1 MPKFKQKLQLT
12 AIATSCFSSMSFAAS
27 HFDPM
32 LEWYGKLDVQAL
44 SVDQGLFRYADQGS
58 QLEMPFSRLGIKG
71 KQRLNDDLALIFVY
85 EWQVNGLDDANREH
99 RLGAR
104 NTYIG
109 LSGSFG
115 ELVFG
120 KNDTKFK
127 KSEGKADLFNEY
139 IADIAQLTAGQ
150 DRLKNI
156 VGYQSPQWAGFAV
169 AASYQT
175 AVGKEQAGGHDLSI
189 SYGDSG
195 LKKYPLFLSVSLA
208 KELNN
213 LNAERML
220 LQWPLWRNDESVW
233 AATVM
238 WQHSEHQTNGKSG
251 TARMAQLSYQQSNW
265 TTKLQWQQDNS
276 RLRQKE
282 AATLQSVGVDYQ
294 WQSDLV
300 LYGLA
305 SQLKLE
311 TDQDHALALGIK
323 YSF

>member
-1 MPKFKQKLQLT
+1 MPKFKLSVFTILLSSAT
-12 AIATSCFSSMSFAAS
+12 AVHAVD
-27 HFDPM
+27 FDPKID
-32 LEWYGKLDVQAL
+32 WYGKLDVQAL
-44 SVDQGLFRYADQGS
+44 SVNQGLFRYADQGT

-71 KQRLNDDLALIFVY
+71 KQALSDDLALIFVY

-109 LSGSFG
+109 VSGRFG

-156 VGYQSPQWAGFAV
+156 ISYQSPQWSGFAV

-175 AVGKEQAGGHDLSI
+175 AVGKEQAGGHDLSV
-189 SYGDSG
+189 SYGDSA
-195 LKKYPLFLSVSLA
+195 LKNYPLFVSISLA

-213 LNAERML
+213 LDAERLL
-220 LQWPLWRNDESVW
+220 LQWPLWRGLDSLW
-233 AATVM
+233 AAGVM
-238 WQHSEHQTNGKSG
+238 WQRSEHQTNGKSG
-251 TARMAQLSYQQSNW
+251 TARMAQLSYQQSRW
-265 TTKLQWQQDNS
+265 TAKLQWQQDNS
-276 RLRQKE
+276 RLRQPDP
-282 AATLQSVGVDYQ
+282 ARLVSAGLDFQLQADVTLYALATK
-294 WQSDLV
+294 
-300 LYGLA
+300 
-305 SQLKLE
+305 LKLE
-311 TDQDHALALGIK
+311 TDQDHALAIGVK

>member
-1 MPKFKQKLQLT
+1 MPKFKFNVVAAMLL
-12 AIATSCFSSMSFAAS
+12 CCGAAS
-27 HFDPM
+27 AAEFSPK

-44 SVDQGLFRYADQGS
+44 SVNQGLFRYADQGT

-71 KQRLNDDLALIFVY
+71 KQALTDDLALIFVY
-85 EWQVNGLDDANREH
+85 EWQVNGLDDANRDH

-109 LSGSFG
+109 VSGSFG

-156 VGYQSPQWAGFAV
+156 VGYQSPQWAGFTV

-175 AVGKEQAGGHDLSI
+175 AVGKEQAGGHDLSV
-189 SYGDSG
+189 SYGDSA
-195 LKKYPLFLSVSLA
+195 LKKYPLFLSISMA

-213 LNAERML
+213 IDAERLL
-220 LQWPLWRNDESVW
+220 LQWPLWRGTDNLF
-233 AATVM
+233 AAALM

-251 TARMAQLSYQQSNW
+251 TARMAQLSYQQADW
-265 TTKLQWQQDNS
+265 TTKLQWQADNS
-276 RLRQKE
+276 LLRQKE
-282 AATLQSVGVDYQ
+282 AATLLSVGVDYQ
-294 WQSDLV
+294 LRSDV
-300 LYGLA
+300 ILYGLA
-305 SQLKLE
+305 SRLKLE
-311 TDQDHALALGIK
+311 TDQDHAIAVGIK

>member
-1 MPKFKQKLQLT
+1 MLKFKQSVAA
-12 AIATSCFSSMSFAAS
+12 AILLCSCVVSATEFT
-27 HFDPM
+27 PN

-44 SVDQGLFRYADQGS
+44 SVNQGLFRYADQGT
-58 QLEMPFSRLGIKG
+58 QLEMPFSRLGFKG
-71 KQRLNDDLALIFVY
+71 KQALTEDLALIFVY
-85 EWQVNGLDDANREH
+85 EWQVNGLDDVNREH

-109 LSGSFG
+109 VSGSFG
-115 ELVFG
+115 ELIFG

-156 VGYQSPQWAGFAV
+156 IGYQSPQWAGFTV

-175 AVGKEQAGGHDLSI
+175 AVGKEQAGGHDLSV
-189 SYGDSG
+189 SYGDSA
-195 LKKYPLFLSVSLA
+195 LKKYPLFVSVSLA

-213 LNAERML
+213 LNAERLL
-220 LQWPLWRNDESVW
+220 LQWPLWRGVDNLW
-233 AATVM
+233 AAAVM

-251 TARMAQLSYQQSNW
+251 TARMAQLSYQQADW
-265 TTKLQWQQDNS
+265 TTKLQWQEDNS
-276 RLRQKE
+276 LLRQTA
-282 AATLQSVGVDYQ
+282 AATLLSVGVDYQ
-294 WQSDLV
+294 LLSNVV

-305 SQLKLE
+305 SRLKLE
-311 TDQDHALALGIK
+311 TDQDHALAVGLK

>member
-1 MPKFKQKLQLT
+1 MPKFKLGAVATLLMCSGAAPAAEFNPKL
-12 AIATSCFSSMSFAAS
+12 A
-27 HFDPM
+27 
-32 LEWYGKLDVQAL
+32 WYGKLDVQAL
-44 SVDQGLFRYADQGS
+44 SVDQGLFRYADQGH
-58 QLEMPFSRLGIKG
+58 QLEMPFSRLGLKG
-71 KQRLNDDLALIFVY
+71 KQALTDDLALIFVY

-115 ELVFG
+115 ELIFG

-156 VGYQSPQWAGFAV
+156 IGYQSPQWAGFSV

-175 AVGKEQAGGHDLSI
+175 AVDKEQAGGHDLSL
-189 SYGDSG
+189 SYGDSA

-213 LNAERML
+213 LNAERVL
-220 LQWPLWRNDESVW
+220 LQWPLWRGADSLW
-233 AATVM
+233 AAAVM
-238 WQHSEHQTNGKSG
+238 WQHSEHQINGKSG
-251 TARMAQLSYQQSNW
+251 TARLAQLSYQQSSW
-265 TTKLQWQQDNS
+265 TTKLQWQQDHS
-276 RLRQKE
+276 RLRQQE

-294 WQSDLV
+294 LRSDV
-300 LYGLA
+300 TLYGLA
-305 SQLKLE
+305 SRLKLE
-311 TDQDHALALGIK
+311 TDQDHALAIGIK